1 MLLQSASEVLSTV
14 WSSTQASLSVIL
26 VLVYGFFARKLDI
39 LSPEGEESAS
49 KLCVTIFLPSLLF
62 SEIGPLA
69 SWENLQQYWI
79 IIAYALVFQ
88 AISWIVGVIGV
99 VVFKMPPWIVPCMVF
114 NNATSMPLLLLSS
127 LGKNGTL
134 SPLVGKDSLDDVL
147 DRGQVYL
154 LINALVCNLTRFSF
168 GPVMMKK
175 HPLDIPHPW
184 SHSESPHAIKQLV
197 DEVRGYP
204 EVQPYENQDEET
216 PLLDQVK
223 TGGKRSWRALK
234 IVKKSV
240 AGFMNPPMYGGLAAI
255 TFGVI
260 PFTHRWLFEKGF
272 LSPVSESIDKI
283 GKLYAALQ
291 MLVIGAHLKSK
302 KGSRP
307 PIFTLI
313 YLFVFRFAIMPVIS
327 TAMVYGVRKGLGDRI
342 LADPVLDFVMMI
354 APVGPPALTLAAIVE
369 MSDTHEE
376 TETAV
381 AKAIVISYALTP
393 LISASVTAALAVV
406 QKLY

>member
-1 MLLQSASEVLSTV
+1 MLQSASEVLSTV

-26 VLVYGFFARKLDI
+26 VLVYGFFARKLNL

-69 SWENLQQYWI
+69 SWSNLQQYWI
-79 IIAYALVFQ
+79 IIAYALIFQ
-88 AISWIVGVIGV
+88 AISWVVGAIGV

-114 NNATSMPLLLLSS
+114 NNATSLPLLLLSS

-134 SPLVGKDSLDDVL
+134 SPLVGKDGLDDVL

-168 GPVMMKK
+168 GPIMMKK

-184 SHSESPHAIKQLV
+184 SHSESPHAIKQLM
-197 DEVRGYP
+197 DDVRGYP
-204 EVQPYENQDEET
+204 EVQPYENNDEET

-223 TGGKRSWRALK
+223 TGGRRGWRALK
-234 IVKKSV
+234 IIQKSA

-255 TFGVI
+255 IFGVI
-260 PFTHRWLFEKGF
+260 PFTHRWLFEKGW
-272 LSPVSESIDKI
+272 LSPFSESIDKI

-307 PIFTLI
+307 PLFPLI
-313 YLFVFRFAIMPVIS
+313 YLFVFRFVIMPVIS
-327 TAMVYGVRKGLGDRI
+327 IALVYGVRKGLGERI
-342 LADPVLDFVMMI
+342 LSDPVLDFVMMI

-369 MSDTHEE
+369 MSDTHED

-381 AKAIVISYALTP
+381 AKTIVISYALTP